1 MKDINIDNITEDD
14 IDSIYKYL
22 SIEFE
27 RMEDSEKLTWIKLME
42 IIDKE
47 YHETEIDTDND

>member
-27 RMEDSEKLTWIKLME
+27 RMEDSEKLTWIKLMK